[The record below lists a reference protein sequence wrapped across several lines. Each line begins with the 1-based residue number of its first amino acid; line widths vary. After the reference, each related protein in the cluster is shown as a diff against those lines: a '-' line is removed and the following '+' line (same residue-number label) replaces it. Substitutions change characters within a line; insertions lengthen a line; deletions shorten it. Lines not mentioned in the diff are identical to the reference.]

1 MIYAYCL
8 LIAGHCGERS
18 QKTKRDVTLMKP
30 AYKTDLFDDP
40 CYINTQALQ
49 SAACTARAAAAAQG
63 HGSPLHHA
71 SRCLLLYGIFLCFE
85 KRGLLSHGQ
94 RAFGFPIRNTEFVC
108 VFKFKNDFQ
117 IQDKDEKC

>member
-1 MIYAYCL
+1 MICAYCL

-18 QKTKRDVTLMKP
+18 QKTKRDVTLLKP

-49 SAACTARAAAAAQG
+49 SAACTARATAAAQG

-71 SRCLLLYGIFLCFE
+71 SRCLLLYGVFLCFE

-94 RAFGFPIRNTEFVC
+94 RESFWFPHKKYRVC
-108 VFKFKNDFQ
+108 VCFQ
-117 IQDKDEKC
+117 IQERFPNSRQR